1 MASCPNNQQC
11 RDEDLTNNTAVNKTS
26 DHPNRYNV
34 VKDDEISL
42 ENCYD
47 SQCFPE
53 FTNVKGVPT
62 MLYSK
67 QCYFHG
73 KSKRDKIGPEP

>member
-53 FTNVKGVPT
+53 FTNVKVVPT